1 MQGTE
6 LSASKERQK
15 KKKVRQRVVFI
26 ESHQMSETKLM
37 LKGLSSEIYLA
48 ESIINS

>member
-15 KKKVRQRVVFI
+15 KKKVRQNVVFI
-26 ESHQMSETKLM
+26 ESHQMSENTYV
-37 LKGLSSEIYLA
+37 KGTVQWDLFGWKYYQ
-48 ESIINS
+48 